1 MMSGAIGAWEH
12 RVVEPRSSVSSVR
25 SRDSGENRPTCRRC
39 GKDVVANAA
48 SFDVFEQM
56 HYTCF
61 HYAFEHLGDP
71 DVECRAGGCPAAG
84 ISVGSLAERMGPVD
98 IAAAGNTLVPAVLAL
113 RRLHFDVSQDAERWV
128 ARFGRAR
135 FIADDPV
142 TLLGLVK
149 LAETRTPWRATD
161 SEIDEVLGEFD
172 L

>member
-1 MMSGAIGAWEH
+1 MRSHDSGA
-12 RVVEPRSSVSSVR
+12 
-25 SRDSGENRPTCRRC
+25 DRPTCRRR
-39 GKDVVANAA
+39 GKDVVANAP

-61 HYAFEHLGDP
+61 HYEFEHPGDP

-84 ISVGSLAERMGPVD
+84 ITVGSLTERLGPVD
-98 IAAAGNTLVPAVLAL
+98 IVAAGNTIVPAVLAL

-128 ARFGRAR
+128 ARSGLAR
-135 FIADDPV
+135 FVADDPV

-149 LAETRTPWRATD
+149 LAETRTPWRAAD
-161 SEIDEVLGEFD
+161 SEIDDVLREFD